1 MRQTIL
7 AGLGAGLI
15 SAVTFASAAT
25 GTPLVQFVLF
35 LLTPLP
41 VYLAGLGAGW
51 FAAIVAGLTGGI
63 ALALFTHPAAG
74 LIFAATQL
82 APAGLLTYLAQ
93 LARPVSRPAPPAG
106 APPQIP
112 DHSAAVEWYPVGR
125 LIVWSAVMAV
135 ILTTGMLLLLGQDVE
150 GLRQSL
156 REFIQK
162 VIEQGMPDQNSGA
175 SPVSDADLTT
185 ITDIS
190 LRLLPAITA
199 ISLMGALLFNLW
211 LAGRITLAAG
221 RLRRPWPDVTTFTYP
236 AGTPLLLAGTVLV
249 AAYAPGMSSL
259 FAAAAGGVVYFAYV
273 LLGLAILHHI
283 TRGNPWRPLILWS
296 IYIGLLILNTGLT
309 LVLVILALVEPFSPV
324 RRNFLRPPGPPR
336 GPGTQGPPD

>member
-1 MRQTIL
+1 MRQTLL
-7 AGLGAGLI
+7 AGIGAGLI

-25 GTPLVQFVLF
+25 GTPLIQFVLF

-41 VYLAGLGAGW
+41 VYLAGLGVGW
-51 FAAIVAGLTGGI
+51 SAAVVAGLTGGI
-63 ALALFTHPAAG
+63 ALAITTHPAAG
-74 LIFAATQL
+74 LVFAATQL

-93 LARPVSRPAPPAG
+93 LARPAGPAG
-106 APPQIP
+106 ATAPASQAPTM
-112 DHSAAVEWYPVGR
+112 EWYPVGR
-125 LIVWSAVMAV
+125 LIVWTGVMAM
-135 ILTTGMLLLLGQDVE
+135 ILAFGMLMLLGQDVE

-156 REFIQK
+156 KEFIQK
-162 VIEQGMPDQNSGA
+162 VIEQGMPDPTAGT
-175 SPVSDADLTT
+175 SPISDDELTT

-211 LAGRITLAAG
+211 LAGRITLATG
-221 RLRRPWPDVTTFTYP
+221 RLRRPWPDLTTFTFP
-236 AGTPLLLAGTVLV
+236 TGTPLLLAGTVLV
-249 AAYAPGMSSL
+249 AAYGPGLSAL

-296 IYIGLLILNTGLT
+296 IYLGLLVLNTGLT
-309 LVLVILALVEPFSPV
+309 LVLVVMALVEPFSPI
-324 RRNFLRPPGPPR
+324 RRNFLRPRIKPPGP
-336 GPGTQGPPD
+336 GNNGPPS

>member
-41 VYLAGLGAGW
+41 VYLAGLGTGW
-51 FAAIVAGLTGGI
+51 FAAVVAGLSGGI
-63 ALALFTHPAAG
+63 ALAIFTHPTAG

-93 LARPVSRPAPPAG
+93 LARPVPAP
-106 APPQIP
+106 
-112 DHSAAVEWYPVGR
+112 AAQSGSPRQTHDQGGGLEWYPVGR
-125 LIVWSAVMAV
+125 LIVWSAVIAV
-135 ILTTGMLLLLGQDVE
+135 ILTTAMLLLLGQDVE
-150 GLRQSL
+150 ALRQSL

-162 VIEQGMPDQNSGA
+162 VIEQGMPEQGSGI

-211 LAGRITLAAG
+211 MAGRITLAAG
-221 RLRRPWPDVTTFTYP
+221 RLRRPWPDVTIFTYP

-249 AAYAPGMSSL
+249 ASYATGMSSL
-259 FAAAAGGVVYFAYV
+259 FAAAAGGVIYFAYV
-273 LLGLAILHHI
+273 LLGLAILHNI

-296 IYIGLLILNTGLT
+296 IYLGLLILNTGLT
-309 LVLVILALVEPFSPV
+309 LVLVVMALVEPFSPI
-324 RRNFLRPPGPPR
+324 RRNFLRPPGP
-336 GPGTQGPPD
+336 GPGPNGPSV